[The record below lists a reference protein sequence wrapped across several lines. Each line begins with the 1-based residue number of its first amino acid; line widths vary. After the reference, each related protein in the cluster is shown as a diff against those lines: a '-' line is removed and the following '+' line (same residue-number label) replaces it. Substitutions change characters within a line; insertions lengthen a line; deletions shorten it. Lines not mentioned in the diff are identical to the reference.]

1 LAKISHKNKNAGYNP
16 MCKLGELTGFAWK
29 YGEFGGFFSPKI
41 FFWRLQQPLSM
52 TLSLTLSLSLCVSL
66 CQFTEDFSS
75 VFLAKMVK
83 LLGWTQN
90 CTVLSEEVFSGS
102 G

>member
-1 LAKISHKNKNAGYNP
+1 
-16 MCKLGELTGFAWK
+16 MCKLGELRGFAWK

-41 FFWRLQQPLSM
+41 ILLAPSTTPFYDY
-52 TLSLTLSLSLCVSL
+52 LSLSLALSLCL

-90 CTVLSEEVFSGS
+90 CTVLSEEVFSGIR
-102 G
+102 

>member
-1 LAKISHKNKNAGYNP
+1 
-16 MCKLGELTGFAWK
+16 MCKLGELRGFAWK
-29 YGEFGGFFSPKI
+29 YGEFGGFFSPKQL
-41 FFWRLQQPLSM
+41 FWRLQQPLSR
-52 TLSLTLSLSLCVSL
+52 TLSLSLSL
-66 CQFTEDFSS
+66 SLSEFPEDFSP

-102 G
+102 R